1 MWYNMSN
8 YINKVQKEI
17 LEISKGNCSTWIRN
31 KVDGG
36 TRKPQKAFK
45 VKKESP
51 TMTGKSV
58 EINFERETS
67 KETIE

>member
-45 VKKESP
+45 VKK
-51 TMTGKSV
+51 
-58 EINFERETS
+58 NHLQ
-67 KETIE
+67 